1 MPNYFL
7 TIRAHVA
14 DVNLFEDF
22 ILFFL
27 KDFKPYCYSI
37 ELDSTPDRHLHC
49 IINNVKDFS
58 TVSQKLNKK
67 FYKEFKSHL
76 NLHSNSKWI
85 DKKLDTENCGIGFI
99 NYKSVSEDEVDN
111 TIGYIFKDNASR
123 RDSSRLTE
131 SELLKCI
138 KLYYASAKLRASN
151 CYKDSGY
158 KILSA
163 KTAPAYI
170 LDFCKRNDIR
180 LDNPH
185 LLYLMA
191 QNKIM
196 SYNVPDRIVTKML
209 RELRIGEQQEFLND
223 QEEHENIPHY
233 GEASANDTLFV
244 KDREQDIHKLLNILS
259 IHNIENENIEKIK
272 QKYAK

>member
-14 DVNLFEDF
+14 DANLFEDF

-37 ELDSTPDRHLHC
+37 EYDSTPDRHLHC

-58 TVSQKLNKK
+58 SISQKLNKK
-67 FYKEFKSHL
+67 FYKDFKSHL

-85 DKKLDTENCGIGFI
+85 DKKLDNENCGVGFI
-99 NYKSVSEDEVDN
+99 NYKSVPSDELDN
-111 TIGYIFKDNASR
+111 AIGYIFKDNASR
-123 RDSSRLTE
+123 RDSSNIGD
-131 SELLKCI
+131 SKLLNCI

-151 CYKDSGY
+151 SYKDSGY

-170 LDFCKRNDIR
+170 LDFVKRTDIG

-191 QNKIM
+191 KDKIM
-196 SYNVPDRIVTKML
+196 SYNVPDRVMTKML
-209 RELRIGEQQEFLND
+209 RELRIGEQQEFPND
-223 QEEHENIPHY
+223 QEEQEMISYY
-233 GEASANDTLFV
+233 GEAKANNYIFI
-244 KDREQDIHKLLNILS
+244 KDREDDIHKLLKIVQEAGVF
-259 IHNIENENIEKIK
+259 HPTIEKIK